1 METEEVKE
9 KVTPLGINTTNFGY
23 MTVKPKIYRRRNGIM
38 LNQAKK
44 EFNIVKG
51 IAPNVNQE
59 ALFNN
64 KRKVFLFGSPS
75 YTNIGDQAIAYAEEK
90 FIKNCFPYYEYIEI
104 MDYATEEG
112 IQLVNKII
120 KADDVVCFTGGGNLG
135 SLYVDIEEDRRRVI
149 ESFKDYRTIVF
160 PQSAFFEDT
169 EEGQVEKKRSQDAY
183 NKNPNLTLVARENQ
197 TLAILKDTFQANVLY
212 TPDMVLSLSIEP
224 RNLERDGVL
233 FVLRADKE
241 KVTEES
247 FVSDL
252 MDLVGKDNSVERTDT
267 VLSEVDVIDYAD
279 REDQF
284 LKMLDKIGSKKLIIT
299 DRLHAMIFSIITKT
313 PCLVFGNSYGKA
325 KHSYND
331 WLHELSFIEYTDN
344 KDVKEIPAIMERLQS
359 AEPNKID
366 VREDFQVLKDFFRG

>member
-1 METEEVKE
+1 
-9 KVTPLGINTTNFGY
+9 
-23 MTVKPKIYRRRNGIM
+23 M
-38 LNQAKK
+38 LNQARK

-59 ALFNN
+59 VLFNN

-75 YTNIGDQAIAYAEEK
+75 YTNIGDQAIAYAVEK
-90 FIKNCFPYYEYIEI
+90 FISNCFPYYEYIEI

-112 IQLVNKII
+112 IELVKKII

-135 SLYVDIEEDRRRVI
+135 SLYVDIEEDRRKVI

-169 EEGQVEKKRSQDAY
+169 EEGQAEKKKSQDAY

-212 TPDMVLSLSIEP
+212 TPDMVLSLSVEP
-224 RNLERDGVL
+224 RDLEREGVL

-252 MDLVGKDNSVERTDT
+252 MNLLGKDNPVERTDT

-279 REDQF
+279 REPQL

-344 KDVKEIPAIMERLQS
+344 KDLKEIPAIMERLQS

-366 VREDFQVLKDFFRG
+366 VREDFQVLKAFFRG